1 MSSCLVKPALY
12 VVQRTG
18 PRVRLVDQSMAS
30 PDPGQEEEGDTEQDT
45 GSTYTPTRAVHG
57 TLEKFTVR
65 GEGTY
70 WGPAH
75 IGYVL
80 CGKKSQFQVYLPCL
94 NPHFVL

>member
-1 MSSCLVKPALY
+1 MFPQRRIDYGVMSSCLVKPALY

-45 GSTYTPTRAVHG
+45 GTHPPTRAVHG

-70 WGPAH
+70 
-75 IGYVL
+75 
-80 CGKKSQFQVYLPCL
+80 
-94 NPHFVL
+94 